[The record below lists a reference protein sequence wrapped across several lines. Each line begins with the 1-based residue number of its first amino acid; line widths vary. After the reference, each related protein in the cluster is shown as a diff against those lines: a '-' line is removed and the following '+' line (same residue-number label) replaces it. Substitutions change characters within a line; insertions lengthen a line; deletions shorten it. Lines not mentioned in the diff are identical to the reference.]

1 MFEFGI
7 IICSDGIEV
16 IDRNIKTPY
25 STLTPLQMVEY
36 MEMET
41 RLALMDRMERRARA
55 EAENQQKLAR
65 NPLYRLACVIGL
77 V

>member
-7 IICSDGIEV
+7 IICSDGMEI
-16 IDRNIKTPY
+16 IDRNITTPY

-36 MEMET
+36 VEMET
-41 RLALMDRMERRARA
+41 RLSLMDRMERRARA

-65 NPLYRLACVIGL
+65 NPFYRLACVFGL